1 MPDVAR
7 ETRDH
12 PPKRL
17 MGYYDI
23 CQTPL
28 FLAANGKRP
37 VHLTY
42 DFSLRQYYLPFN
54 LHAITQNPLNFF
66 QNFSTNC
73 RLPKLLDGVKYCQKV
88 QL

>member
-1 MPDVAR
+1 MPDVAL
-7 ETRDH
+7 ENRDH

-23 CQTPL
+23 RQIPL

-42 DFSLRQYYLPFN
+42 PFTSHHYDSD
-54 LHAITQNPLNFF
+54 LEIWVRGHSKKT
-66 QNFSTNC
+66 
-73 RLPKLLDGVKYCQKV
+73 
-88 QL
+88 